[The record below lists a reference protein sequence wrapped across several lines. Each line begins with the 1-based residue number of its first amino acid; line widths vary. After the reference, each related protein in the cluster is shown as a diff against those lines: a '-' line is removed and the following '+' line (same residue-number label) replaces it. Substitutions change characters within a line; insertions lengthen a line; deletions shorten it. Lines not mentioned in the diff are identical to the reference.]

1 MNDSLVFLSS
11 SFLSFL
17 LACRR
22 ALKLKHRN
30 IRGRESDSFGDDD
43 ISLCEEAV
51 AYAVWVSLKLLSIHV
66 VGMLLPLNSSCSNLS
81 FLMSR
86 ISAALTKNPLSYQL
100 GGVSAASFSN
110 QDGEELDN
118 TLALQLRLLVS
129 FMPLTGCDS
138 LSVSQENGFSG
149 EGVINTTTKVAL
161 EALLTSFTLSS
172 SSSSSFSSFSAS
184 VGGCLFFGSV
194 THTGSSSMDSCRF
207 FGSVKDTGSASAL
220 TTPNLYELL
229 CRIFSSGC
237 LVTSDIISVSMH
249 QTSLQSSSEFP
260 SVSLPTRSSSAQPSS
275 GEGKITKEKELPL
288 EHQIELQFLL
298 CELGIGL

>member
-100 GGVSAASFSN
+100 GGVSAASF
-110 QDGEELDN
+110 
-118 TLALQLRLLVS
+118 
-129 FMPLTGCDS
+129 
-138 LSVSQENGFSG
+138 
-149 EGVINTTTKVAL
+149 
-161 EALLTSFTLSS
+161 
-172 SSSSSFSSFSAS
+172 
-184 VGGCLFFGSV
+184 
-194 THTGSSSMDSCRF
+194 
-207 FGSVKDTGSASAL
+207 
-220 TTPNLYELL
+220 
-229 CRIFSSGC
+229 
-237 LVTSDIISVSMH
+237 
-249 QTSLQSSSEFP
+249 
-260 SVSLPTRSSSAQPSS
+260 
-275 GEGKITKEKELPL
+275 
-288 EHQIELQFLL
+288 
-298 CELGIGL
+298 

>member
-1 MNDSLVFLSS
+1 MAFGPRTSQVRSLRSDRARAKARSLRSDRAKAKARLLSV
-11 SFLSFL
+11 
-17 LACRR
+17 AT

-43 ISLCEEAV
+43 ISLCEEEV
-51 AYAVWVSLKLLSIHV
+51 AYAVWVSLKLLSIHL

-86 ISAALTKNPLSYQL
+86 ISAALMKNPLSYQL

-129 FMPLTGCDS
+129 FMPRTGCDS

-149 EGVINTTTKVAL
+149 EGVINTTTKAAL

-184 VGGCLFFGSV
+184 VGGCMFFGSV

-207 FGSVKDTGSASAL
+207 FGSVKDT
-220 TTPNLYELL
+220 
-229 CRIFSSGC
+229 
-237 LVTSDIISVSMH
+237 VTSDIISVSMH

>member
-100 GGVSAASFSN
+100 GV
-110 QDGEELDN
+110 
-118 TLALQLRLLVS
+118 
-129 FMPLTGCDS
+129 
-138 LSVSQENGFSG
+138 
-149 EGVINTTTKVAL
+149 

-207 FGSVKDTGSASAL
+207 FGSVKDTGSSSAL

-229 CRIFSSGC
+229 CGIFSSGC

-260 SVSLPTRSSSAQPSS
+260 SVSLPTCSSSAQPSS
-275 GEGKITKEKELPL
+275 GEGKVTKEKELPL